1 MICYDL
7 EFPEWVRLAALG
19 GADLLAAPVNWPAMP
34 VPAGERPCDVVR
46 VQADACVNGMF
57 IAVAD
62 RCRAERGVSWIGGT
76 VIVGPDGYPLAGPVT
91 GDRGAVLTAPC
102 DLARARD
109 KKISEHNDVFADRRP
124 PLYRAVSG

>member
-1 MICYDL
+1 VFTPGDAPPPVVSLPFGRAGLMICYDL

-34 VPAGERPCDVVR
+34 VPAGERPSDVVR

-62 RCRAERGVSWIGGT
+62 RCRAERGVCG
-76 VIVGPDGYPLAGPVT
+76 
-91 GDRGAVLTAPC
+91 
-102 DLARARD
+102 
-109 KKISEHNDVFADRRP
+109 
-124 PLYRAVSG
+124 